1 MQDRVSLVA
10 AMMTFYFVIKV
21 MIDGALVKK
30 IVVDIPVTC
39 PIDLMKLTDML
50 ALHMD

>member
-1 MQDRVSLVA
+1 MQDRESLVA
-10 AMMTFYFVIKV
+10 AMMTFYFVIK
-21 MIDGALVKK
+21 MTIDGTLIKK

-39 PIDLMKLTDML
+39 PIDLPKLTDIL